1 MTRPASG
8 AGPGKE
14 DDVRYLLLIYA
25 DPKVYADM
33 SEADGKR
40 LMDDHWA
47 FSEEMTKTG
56 ELLGGEALQGLE
68 TATTVTVKDGDTLT
82 TDGPFAETKEFL
94 GGYYMVD
101 VPDLD
106 RAIEVAAKIPDA
118 AWGHGKVEVRP
129 VIEFGSPGGES
140 A

>member
-1 MTRPASG
+1 M
-8 AGPGKE
+8 
-14 DDVRYLLLIYA
+14 LLIYA
-25 DPKVYADM
+25 DPKVYEDM

-47 FSEEMTKTG
+47 FSEEFAKSG
-56 ELLGGEALQGLE
+56 ELQGGEALQGLE
-68 TATTVTVKDGDTLT
+68 TATTVTVKDGETLT

-101 VPDLD
+101 VADLD

-129 VIEFGSPGGES
+129 IIEFDAPGGD
-140 A
+140 AG